1 MALQQ
6 SVVHSDALL
15 SYKRHSKIRPSL
27 LCTNSCTFKWRVVEK
42 PEGNYVGLKGL
53 GVASN
58 ASLFP
63 PSVNTMA
70 EQKRKGK
77 EMQVYISPFF

>member
-1 MALQQ
+1 M
-6 SVVHSDALL
+6 
-15 SYKRHSKIRPSL
+15 
-27 LCTNSCTFKWRVVEK
+27 EK
-42 PEGNYVGLKGL
+42 PEGNYVGVKGL

>member
-6 SVVHSDALL
+6 SVVHCDAML

-27 LCTNSCTFKWRVVEK
+27 LCTNSCTFKWRVAEK
-42 PEGNYVGLKGL
+42 PEGNYVGVKGL
-53 GVASN
+53 RVASN

-63 PSVNTMA
+63 LSFNTMA
-70 EQKRKGK
+70 EQKEK
-77 EMQVYISPFF
+77 

>member
-6 SVVHSDALL
+6 SVVHCDAVL

-27 LCTNSCTFKWRVVEK
+27 LRTNSCTLKWRVAEK
-42 PEGNYVGLKGL
+42 PEGNYVGVKGL

-63 PSVNTMA
+63 LSVNTMA
-70 EQKRKGK
+70 EHKRKVK
-77 EMQVYISPFF
+77 DI